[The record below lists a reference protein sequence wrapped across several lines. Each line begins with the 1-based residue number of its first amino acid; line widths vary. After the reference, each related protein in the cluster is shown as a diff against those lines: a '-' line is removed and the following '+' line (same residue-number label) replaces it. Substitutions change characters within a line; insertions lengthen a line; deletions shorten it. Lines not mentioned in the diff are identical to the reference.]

1 MRSLHFF
8 YYRVTK
14 ACLMMS
20 TFFTLAHLELIPLS
34 LQEAL
39 LFAIVG
45 HVSLKLFALF
55 LGWADVDPSL
65 YILKVH
71 LCSTCTFIICDL
83 WKPDLEN

>member
-1 MRSLHFF
+1 
-8 YYRVTK
+8 
-14 ACLMMS
+14 MMS

-65 YILKVH
+65 YILKVRSDH
-71 LCSTCTFIICDL
+71 NHHHISLTDTVTVLILGLDGDI
-83 WKPDLEN
+83 